1 MPLVETFR
9 GRGHPNIR
17 ASHRTTLMVTRD
29 SELTVR
35 GDCIVA
41 VEAEKGSRDFDQ
53 RIRDAMRKRGA
64 RIRLTLEA
72 GGIMFEVSGRGDPGL
87 TLSHPTDMVA
97 RKSGYICDRT
107 LFIEADKAACDIPQ
121 SFLRLLQKGEQ
132 VINMT
137 LMVCPV

>member
-1 MPLVETFR
+1 MQLLEAFR
-9 GRGHPNIR
+9 GRGHPNIK

-29 SELTVR
+29 PELTLR

-41 VEAEKGSRDFDQ
+41 VAVGKGPRDFDQ
-53 RIRDAMRKRGA
+53 RIKDAMRKRGA
-64 RIRLTLEA
+64 RIRLTLET
-72 GGIMFEVSGRGDPGL
+72 GGIVFEVSGRGDPEL

-107 LFIEADKAACDIPQ
+107 LFIEADKAACDIPP
-121 SFLRLLQKGEQ
+121 SFLKLLQKGEQ

-137 LMVCPV
+137 LMVCHE

>member
-1 MPLVETFR
+1 MPLVEAFR
-9 GRGHPNIR
+9 GKGHPNIR

-29 SELTVR
+29 SELTLR

-41 VEAEKGSRDFDQ
+41 VEVGKGSRDFDQ
-53 RIRDAMRKRGA
+53 RIKDAMRKRGA
-64 RIRLTLEA
+64 RIRLTLET
-72 GGIMFEVSGRGDPGL
+72 GGIVFEVSGRGDPEL

-107 LFIEADKAACDIPQ
+107 LFIEADKAACDIPP
-121 SFLRLLQKGEQ
+121 SFLKLLQKGEQ

-137 LMVCPV
+137 LMVCHE